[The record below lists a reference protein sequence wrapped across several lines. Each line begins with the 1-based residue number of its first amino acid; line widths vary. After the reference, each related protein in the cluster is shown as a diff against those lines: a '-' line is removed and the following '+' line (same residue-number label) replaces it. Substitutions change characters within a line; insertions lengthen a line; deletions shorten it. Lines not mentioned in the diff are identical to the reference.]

1 MHQGDQVLVF
11 VDGRAVRV
19 NAGANVVAALVLA
32 GRLCTRLANNG
43 EARFALCGMGHCQE
57 CRVSI
62 DGRAHRLACQVRC
75 ASSMA
80 IATGLASHPPLG
92 EAP

>member
-1 MHQGDQVLVF
+1 MLVDLVLVY

-19 NAGANVVAALVLA
+19 SAGASVVAALA
-32 GRLCTRLANNG
+32 AADTLCTRRSVGG
-43 EARFALCGMGHCQE
+43 EARFALCGMGQCQE
-57 CRVSI
+57 CRVTI

-75 ASSMA
+75 VAGMQ
-80 IATGLASHPPLG
+80 IVTGLG